1 MAMNV
6 TGGNMLNQ
14 AQMMGLPQQQTTA
27 KRVEHQQETQV
38 SREPEKQQE
47 SQQTPRDTFTKDT
60 GQEQPKTHQR
70 KVNQVMTRFLSET
83 GKNTDAQKAQT
94 KDTDEARKQEH
105 TRDAENPQA
114 KVPLD
119 NASRIGLMYKSQQRQ
134 QTQRSEGKVQNDNTN
149 QPQQKQLRSF
159 LSNLKEYVAL
169 EYKQYGTTEN
179 SLYSRRNLR
188 EILSALGHETKAFDN
203 KAAKDRKD
211 RTTNVAG
218 AKSYNKNYEVK
229 ARHNLKLFTEDPMQ
243 QNSVPFDMVA

>member
-6 TGGNMLNQ
+6 TGNNMLNQ
-14 AQMMGLPQQQTTA
+14 AQMMGLPQQTA
-27 KRVEHQQETQV
+27 AKKIEHQQETTV
-38 SREPEKQQE
+38 AKEPEKQQE

-70 KVNQVMTRFLSET
+70 KVNQVMTRYISET
-83 GKNTDAQKAQT
+83 GKNTDAQKAQS
-94 KDTDEARKQEH
+94 KDTDEARRQEH
-105 TRDAENPQA
+105 ARESETPHA

-134 QTQRSEGKVQNDNTN
+134 EAQRSEGRVQNDNNN

-159 LSNLKEYVAL
+159 LSNLKEYVSL

-188 EILSALGHETKAFDN
+188 EILTALGYETKAFDN
-203 KAAKDRKD
+203 KISKDRKD
-211 RTTNVAG
+211 RTSAVSNT
-218 AKSYNKNYEVK
+218 KSYNKNYEIK
-229 ARHNLKLFTEDPMQ
+229 AQNSLKLFTEDPMQ